1 MMSRSAS
8 ILTVALLM
16 TAAMTAVVLA
26 FAAGKGGAEPTSDHK
41 VTICHKGHVTITVD
55 EHALSAHEGHGD
67 PVDTPGACQEAPR
80 EPTEETTVLEETPA
94 LQEQTA
100 VSGEIGEA
108 ADPGAQTTNVGQG
121 TEGTN
126 NIDGTDRSDEIAGG
140 TGDDVIR
147 SFLSSDQLYGDSAAD
162 RLYGGPDD
170 DFLQGGL
177 GQDEM
182 FGGTDDDYIDG
193 ADGIA
198 GNDELDGGGGTDH
211 CVGDEGDTFENC
223 DANVVEVSV
232 PPKEGQ

>member
-1 MMSRSAS
+1 MSRSAS
-8 ILTVALLM
+8 ILAVALLM

-41 VTICHKGHVTITVD
+41 VTICHKEHVTITVD

-67 PVDTPGACQEAPR
+67 TTGACQEAAR
-80 EPTEETTVLEETPA
+80 EPTEETTMLEETPA
-94 LQEQTA
+94 PQEQTA

-108 ADPGAQTTNVGQG
+108 ADPGAQATNLGQG

-126 NIDGTDRSDEIAGG
+126 NIDGTDRSDKIAGG

-170 DFLQGGL
+170 DFL
-177 GQDEM
+177 
-182 FGGTDDDYIDG
+182 
-193 ADGIA
+193 
-198 GNDELDGGGGTDH
+198 
-211 CVGDEGDTFENC
+211 
-223 DANVVEVSV
+223 
-232 PPKEGQ
+232 

>member
-1 MMSRSAS
+1 MSRSAS
-8 ILTVALLM
+8 ILAVALVM
-16 TAAMTAVVLA
+16 TAAMSALVLA
-26 FAAGKGGAEPTSDHK
+26 FAAGKGGADPASDHK
-41 VTICHKGHVTITVD
+41 VTICHKGLVTITVD
-55 EHALSAHEGHGD
+55 EHALSAHGDEGHGD
-67 PVDTPGACQEAPR
+67 TLGACQEAPR
-80 EPTEETTVLEETPA
+80 EPTEETTA

-108 ADPGAQTTNVGQG
+108 EGPGAQTTNVGQG

-140 TGDDVIR
+140 AGDDVIR
-147 SFLSSDQLYGDSAAD
+147 SFRSSDQLYGDSAAD
-162 RLYGGPDD
+162 RLYGGPYD

-177 GQDEM
+177 GQDVM

-193 ADGIA
+193 ADGIG